1 MYHVTRCP
9 NCRTSFRVTDAH
21 LSAFEGKVRCGRCAF
36 VFDATAHFVGD
47 ARPSNSAPPAA
58 PVAAPVAAPA
68 PTPTPTPAS
77 VPAPV
82 PAPSLASKAA
92 APIVPP
98 PAPIPAPAPP
108 AEDAAYGLDSIASQL
123 EAAAEAERDEADD
136 TFASQSLQQLAA
148 ALALEE
154 KQSARSDAMLDL
166 DLDTEGAR
174 GIEHFDTPADDTA
187 HLGGIEVV
195 ELAPAAPAP
204 APVAAADGEHHD
216 FRPIMSA
223 QDEKFLRVPAGP
235 SPWRWLWSIPALL
248 ALLAL
253 AGQLVFHYRGEILV
267 QLPGIEPKLRR
278 FCALTGCE
286 LAQPARSE
294 WLRTEWNELVTLP
307 EHPGLVQLS
316 ATLRNQAEFAQALP
330 LLELTLTDDAD
341 RVVARKVF
349 QPRDYLAPLADGS
362 RAPLPPS
369 LPANGELHAFLQLDL
384 GEMKS
389 SSYALQWF
397 YPQRN

>member
-58 PVAAPVAAPA
+58 PVAAPVPA
-68 PTPTPTPAS
+68 
-77 VPAPV
+77 
-82 PAPSLASKAA
+82 
-92 APIVPP
+92 
-98 PAPIPAPAPP
+98 PAPIPAPPPAPIAPPPAPTPAPVISAPP

-148 ALALEE
+148 ALALQE
-154 KQSARSDAMLDL
+154 KQPARNDAMLEL

-204 APVAAADGEHHD
+204 TPAPVAAGDGEHHD

-267 QLPGIEPKLRR
+267 QLPGVEPKLRR
-278 FCALTGCE
+278 FCALAGCE

-307 EHPGLVQLS
+307 EHPGFVQLS

-389 SSYALQWF
+389 SSYAVQWF